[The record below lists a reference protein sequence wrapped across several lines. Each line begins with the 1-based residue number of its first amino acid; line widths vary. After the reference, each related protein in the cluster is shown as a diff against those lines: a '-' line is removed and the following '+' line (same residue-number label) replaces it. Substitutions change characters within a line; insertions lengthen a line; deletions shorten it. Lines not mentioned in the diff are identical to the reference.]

1 MNNPSRSHLL
11 YLNSNGISFPKKG
24 NFFFLRSIFSIRR
37 IMEYCFKSSFTSFS
51 FVPEPLATRFI
62 LAELKNA
69 PMSGY
74 DVIAYI
80 HNKFGILVSS
90 GTVYSLLYSLERDN
104 LIRGIWAKRKR
115 VYELTEKGE
124 RSIEAILNAN
134 DKIKSSKFKTGAFCH
149 WEFVF

>member
-1 MNNPSRSHLL
+1 MTKQDYMLVGGHRLESEVL
-11 YLNSNGISFPKKG
+11 KKMH
-24 NFFFLRSIFSIRR
+24 RR
-37 IMEYCFKSSFTSFS
+37 IVKSFMDI
-51 FVPEPLATRFI
+51 LI

-74 DVIAYI
+74 DVIAFI

-90 GTVYSLLYSLERDN
+90 GTVYSLLYSLERDD

-124 RSIEAILNAN
+124 RNIEAILNAN
-134 DKIKSSKFKTGAFCH
+134 DKIKSLMTNLLKH
-149 WEFVF
+149 